1 MAPLFVVVYEELTKI
16 ASAFDREADR
26 LRQSFQQVV
35 RTVEVLRG
43 GDWVGQGAAAFFRE
57 MDSDVIPAMKAL
69 PSALEAAGRTT
80 RDIAQ
85 NTKDAE
91 DEIVR
96 LFAGLF
102 GPGSAAAIAAA
113 VGAGMGQALGAAAGA
128 AGGAAQA
135 VAQAA
140 TTQTPGEGADF
151 RAANPLLAR
160 DPGGLFSD
168 GYMRSLIGL
177 RTRGAG
183 GALGNAMSGLANA
196 SSPAEAD
203 RYLARIA
210 ELRGRPLDDIRAEYG
225 RFQALRAQRDA
236 ATAAGA
242 EQVPELSSAHP
253 FFTGSNTQLRYGQV
267 VGDAFGVDPVFGA
280 MLNPTG
286 GLVGLGNAALAG
298 DDTAVGYHGVVHDAA
313 GYLRTYHNAGPG
325 YDYLGREGRDTLSA
339 LSGQREGIRYWSDT
353 LGGPS
358 PVSAPAEWVMRGF
371 VGGVDV
377 ASSVFDGIKGV
388 F

>member
-1 MAPLFVVVYEELTKI
+1 MAPLFVVDYEELTKI

-26 LRQSFQQVV
+26 LRQSFQQVLSK
-35 RTVEVLRG
+35 VELLES
-43 GDWVGQGAAAFFRE
+43 GDWFGQGAAAFYRE
-57 MDSDVIPAMKAL
+57 MRSDVLPAMKAL
-69 PSALEAAGRTT
+69 PSALDAAGRTT

-102 GPGSAAAIAAA
+102 GLGSAAAIAAA
-113 VGAGMGQALGAAAGA
+113 VGAGIGQALGSAAGA
-128 AGGAAQA
+128 AQT

-196 SSPAEAD
+196 SSPAETD

-242 EQVPELSSAHP
+242 EQVPELRSAHP
-253 FFTGSNTQLRYGQV
+253 FFAGSNTQLRYGQV

-325 YDYLGREGRDTLSA
+325 YDYLGREGRDTLSP
-339 LSGQREGIRYWSDT
+339 LSGQREGIRYWRDT

-377 ASSVFDGIKGV
+377 GSSVIDGIKSI